1 MLEDVLFLPVIEALS
16 IEKLQKGNLRNIF
29 GQMVNQI
36 SSKQN
41 AFSEITIDT
50 STATAVLR
58 GADIFAVTE
67 ITLEK

>member
-16 IEKLQKGNLRNIF
+16 IERPQKGNLRNIF
-29 GQMVNQI
+29 GQMVKQI
-36 SSKQN
+36 LSKKN
-41 AFSEITIDT
+41 LISEITIDT

-58 GADIFAVTE
+58 GADIFAVIE